1 MKGHA
6 SKSFKPNEVNRST
19 TPSGSVSFFIPQE
32 RQRSAA
38 YRSIMGAKSEGAL
51 NETKTREEIT
61 REKLATDSSP
71 DTSEFET
78 ASEISNPE
86 PCTSGVQKL
95 NDGTSIT
102 EIKADDV
109 TPLSP
114 SLSREFPTNV
124 ETEVN
129 VKNNDP
135 STLEN
140 PPTSPIEDSELPK
153 SYTDYED
160 DFESCSD
167 SDDEVQANPRTPACW
182 GVLSRSN
189 VMCYDEWRQ
198 RCDHANRYYGCG
210 PQLGEYEVDYSL
222 RIHRMKCQYFSAFY
236 PLLEKRLKFVGGA
249 FSNTCSP
256 IQEDDFPE
264 EDEDEDK
271 DSTKSSSPLPISPPL
286 LPPKRKKLRKITPQR
301 KATSDPGP
309 YIESDESDTDSYDFS
324 LVAQKATTPPPS
336 PSPHFVFLPRRCGK
350 VSPMP
355 HCSKTEVIVV
365 VTSSY
370 EDDDHDDHDDAQNN
384 GCGCCHLL
392 RKMGK
397 RIKKLFK

>member
-1 MKGHA
+1 MRGHA

-19 TPSGSVSFFIPQE
+19 TPSGSVSFFVPQE

-38 YRSIMGAKSEGAL
+38 YRSIMEAKSEGAL
-51 NETKTREEIT
+51 SVTKTREETT
-61 REKLATDSSP
+61 REKFATDSSP
-71 DTSEFET
+71 DTSDFET
-78 ASEISNPE
+78 ASESSNPE
-86 PCTSGVQKL
+86 PCTSAAQKL
-95 NDGTSIT
+95 TDGHSLT
-102 EIKADDV
+102 EVTNDV
-109 TPLSP
+109 TSLSP
-114 SLSREFPTNV
+114 SLSQEFPMNV
-124 ETEVN
+124 ENEAN
-129 VKNNDP
+129 VQNKDP
-135 STLEN
+135 AILES
-140 PPTSPIEDSELPK
+140 PPTSPIEDSELSK

-167 SDDEVQANPRTPACW
+167 SEDEVQANPRTPACW
-182 GVLSRSN
+182 GILSRSN

-198 RCDHANRYYGCG
+198 RCDHANRYYGSG
-210 PQLGEYEVDYSL
+210 PQLEAYEVDHSL
-222 RIHRMKCQYFSAFY
+222 RKHRRKCQYFSAFY

-256 IQEDDFPE
+256 IQEDELPE

-309 YIESDESDTDSYDFS
+309 YIESDESDTDSYDFT

-370 EDDDHDDHDDAQNN
+370 EDEDHDDAQNN
-384 GCGCCHLL
+384 GCGFCHLL